1 MTTARQPL
9 TPLKQISSPLVK
21 EHAITINRTPLGPE
35 ITINLP
41 TTPLSRILFNQPND
55 SNNNSI
61 QSPVLMSPLKNRNIL
76 LDEDK
81 ENSFFSCATIPFK
94 YFLNPNQ
101 KSDTNTTK
109 LQKLQKELNQTHL
122 QIQNLK
128 EKTENEISNL
138 IQSNL
143 NYKLNLKLL
152 QEETLKLEEK
162 NQIILKENLELK
174 KENEILIQKIEKE
187 KRKKLEEEKVNVEE
201 KQKEVKEFKIEESTN
216 ITSIPVLKK
225 EMNEFEKIKEEK
237 EAIKND
243 ITTSPSN
250 TTSSSIVELSTFVIL
265 IGIVVMLF

>member
-81 ENSFFSCATIPFK
+81 ENSFFSCAAIPFK

-201 KQKEVKEFKIEESTN
+201 KQKEVKEVKIEEESTN

-237 EAIKND
+237 EATKID
-243 ITTSPSN
+243 ITTS
-250 TTSSSIVELSTFVIL
+250 SSSIVELSTFVIL